1 MTHGR
6 LVKKLLQYRDMTP
19 AELSRQTGVKVQT
32 IYSIINKNQ
41 KRTGSN
47 VYKSLAIALNV
58 PEYIFESSNEDN
70 EKLLE
75 DLLGNE
81 SMFVNNLDNFTVK
94 EPKDSDTYLLDLM
107 KEYKRCPEFIL
118 NGLKY
123 VSFYSKYSKYDINTL
138 LVNAYKYDVGL
149 YNYIENLIKYGLV
162 VTKTEY
168 HIIEGFRLLDQN
180 EQHLL
185 YDLLTQ
191 LIGSH
196 YFFSKDGSTTQKPV
210 ENDKIDMMSWTPSW
224 KVDE

>member
-1 MTHGR
+1 MTHGE
-6 LVKKLLQYRDMTP
+6 LVNKLLRFRNMTP
-19 AELSRQTGVKVQT
+19 AALSRQAGINRQT

-41 KRTGSN
+41 KRTN
-47 VYKSLAIALNV
+47 PNIYKSLAIVLNV
-58 PEYIFESSNEDN
+58 PEYIFESSNDDN
-70 EKLLE
+70 ESLLE
-75 DLLGNE
+75 DIITSETLE
-81 SMFVNNLDNFTVK
+81 KNNQNDHISKLSNH
-94 EPKDSDTYLLDLM
+94 PDTYLINLM
-107 KEYKRCPEFIL
+107 NEYKRSPEFIL

-123 VSFYSKYSKYDINTL
+123 VSFYSKYSTYDINKL
-138 LVNAYKYDVGL
+138 LQNAYYYDVGL

>member
-1 MTHGR
+1 MTHGEIIKR
-6 LVKKLLQYRDMTP
+6 ALEVKNITP
-19 AELSRQTGVKVQT
+19 AELSRISTINRHT
-32 IYSIINKNQ
+32 IYTIINKNQ
-41 KRTGSN
+41 NKTN
-47 VYKSLAIALNV
+47 ANIYKPIALALNLPEDIFVNSENLSLAKLDSIL
-58 PEYIFESSNEDN
+58 FSSLSENNSDN
-70 EKLLE
+70 KDMDLLE
-75 DLLGNE
+75 LMEKYNR
-81 SMFVNNLDNFTVK
+81 T
-94 EPKDSDTYLLDLM
+94 PK
-107 KEYKRCPEFIL
+107 FIL
-118 NGLKY
+118 DGLKY
-123 VSFYSKYSKYDINTL
+123 VSFYSKYSEYDISTL

-185 YDLLTQ
+185 YDVLTQ

>member
-6 LVKKLLQYRDMTP
+6 LVKKLLQYRNMTP

-81 SMFVNNLDNFTVK
+81 SMFVNNLDNFAVK

-107 KEYKRCPEFIL
+107 KEYKRSPEFIL

-123 VSFYSKYSKYDINTL
+123 VSFYSKYSTYDINKL
-138 LVNAYKYDVGL
+138 LQNAYYYDVGL